1 MSVSLIV
8 AMAKNRVIGLNN
20 QMPWHLPADLKH
32 FRQLTLHKPI
42 VMGRKTYDS
51 IGCVLPKRRNVV
63 ITRQN
68 TLDNSQI
75 DIYHSLTDALSALDN
90 EPEVMVIGG
99 QMIFAEAMP
108 LAERLFITE
117 IDLQVEGDTFFPAW
131 NASQW
136 ELVNQIKHDKDS
148 DNPYNYC
155 FKTYKRINWPE

>member
-1 MSVSLIV
+1 MPISLIV
-8 AMAKNRVIGLNN
+8 ALAKNRVIGLNN

-42 VMGRKTYDS
+42 VMGRKTYQS

-68 TLDNSQI
+68 TLNNNQI
-75 DIYHSLTDALSALDN
+75 EIYHSLADALSALNN

-99 QMIFAEAMP
+99 QMLFAEAMP
-108 LAERLFITE
+108 LAETLFITE

-131 NASQW
+131 NALDW
-136 ELVNQIKHDKDS
+136 KLINQINHQKDA
-148 DNPYNYC
+148 DNPYDYC
-155 FKTYKRINWPE
+155 FKTYKRINSPE

>member
-1 MSVSLIV
+1 MPISLIV

-42 VMGRKTYDS
+42 VMGRKTYES

-68 TLDNSQI
+68 TLNNNQI
-75 DIYHSLTDALSALDN
+75 EIYHSLTDALGALNN

-99 QMIFAEAMP
+99 QMIFGEAMP
-108 LAERLFITE
+108 LAETLFITE
-117 IDLQVEGDTFFPAW
+117 IDLQVEGDTFFPEW
-131 NASQW
+131 KASQW
-136 ELVNQIKHDKDS
+136 ELVSQIKHDKDS
-148 DNPYNYC
+148 DNPYNCC
-155 FKTYKRINWPE
+155 FKTYKRISSPE

>member
-1 MSVSLIV
+1 MPISLIV
-8 AMAKNRVIGLNN
+8 AMAKSRVIGLNN

-42 VMGRKTYDS
+42 IMGRKTYES

-68 TLDNSQI
+68 TLNNNEI
-75 DIYHSLTDALSALDN
+75 EIYHSLSDALSALRD

-108 LAERLFITE
+108 LAETLLITE

-131 NASQW
+131 DASHW
-136 ELVNQIKHDKDS
+136 ELANQTEHQKDA
-148 DNPYNYC
+148 DNPYDYC
-155 FKTYKRINWPE
+155 FKTYKRISLPE